1 MAEHIISQLL
11 INEVFTMSL
20 VLLTASFN
28 LVIKHIVL
36 IVILVPLLF
45 MILSNA
51 IAGGL
56 VTFDN

>member
-1 MAEHIISQLL
+1 
-11 INEVFTMSL
+11 MSL

>member
-1 MAEHIISQLL
+1 MAEHIISRLL
-11 INEVFTMSL
+11 MNEMFTMSL
-20 VLLTASFN
+20 VLLAASFN
-28 LVIKHIVL
+28 LVMKHIVL